1 MLLLLRAYFSFCQLP
16 LLEITSNLALLC
28 SNSHQTNPN
37 STPHTLIMDLN
48 STTTSSSMPH
58 NTTESVTFDSV
69 AERIPSSTVQ
79 VTGCYSCDVFCL
91 VITVVPYLGQI
102 TKHLLPPH
110 QTNIYENLLD
120 FSDERRKIKA
130 KVINVMKYEIERK
143 MNWKWNGSTSK

>member
-58 NTTESVTFDSV
+58 NTTVCLSVEINVSIDIQRKLHPDFSEFD
-69 AERIPSSTVQ
+69 A
-79 VTGCYSCDVFCL
+79 DVFEL
-91 VITVVPYLGQI
+91 PITV
-102 TKHLLPPH
+102 
-110 QTNIYENLLD
+110 
-120 FSDERRKIKA
+120 
-130 KVINVMKYEIERK
+130 
-143 MNWKWNGSTSK
+143 